1 MNIVFCGPSTAW
13 SNTRHAI
20 TYRSLMKGLCALGH
34 EVLCLERDAPGFA
47 ARRDV
52 EPDRAEKMR
61 RYRSL
66 EELRDTHAQAVR
78 EADVAV
84 VGSRVPDGIAVGEW
98 VLQEAQGVTAFYD
111 LDTPLTLAG
120 LESDSGDYLSRAQVP
135 SYDLYLSSIGGPPL
149 DRLSAEFGA
158 RRPRPLY
165 GSVDTDLYRPIE
177 RAERWTLGYA
187 GDYTQDRQPALDR
200 LLMGVARMLPERRMV
215 VAGSHYPPGI
225 DWPSNVERIDRL
237 APAEHPAFYCSQRF
251 ALNLTGPQG
260 PKSCLSPSI
269 RIFEAAACGV
279 PVLTDPW
286 PGLDV
291 FFRPGHDVLVVSQP
305 ADVLACIGAT
315 DPSRRRGMAHRAR
328 ARVLAEHS
336 HLCRAEEFEGYVADV
351 RGPHAMAG

>member
-1 MNIVFCGPSTAW
+1 MNIVFCGPSASSW
-13 SNTRHAI
+13 SNTRHAL
-20 TYRSLMKGLCALGH
+20 TYRSLMKGLCARGH
-34 EVLCLERDAPGFA
+34 EVLCLERDVPGFA
-47 ARRDV
+47 ARREV
-52 EPDRAEKMR
+52 EPNRAEQVR

-66 EELRDTHAQAVR
+66 EELRDMHAQAVR
-78 EADVAV
+78 EADVTV

-98 VLQEAQGVTAFYD
+98 VLQETQGVTAFYD

-120 LESDSGDYLSRAQVP
+120 LESDACDYLSRPQV
-135 SYDLYLSSIGGPPL
+135 SAYDLYLSFIGGSPL
-149 DRLSAEFGA
+149 DRLYAEFGA

-187 GDYTQDRQPALDR
+187 GVYSPDRQPSLDR
-200 LLMGVARMLPERRMV
+200 LLLDVARMLPERRMV

-225 DWPSNVERIDRL
+225 DWPSNVERIERL
-237 APAEHPAFYCSQRF
+237 APAEHPGFYASQRF
-251 ALNLTGPQG
+251 ALNLTGAQG
-260 PKSCLSPSI
+260 PRSGFSPSV

-279 PVLTDPW
+279 PILTDPW

-315 DPSRRRGMAHRAR
+315 DPLRRRRMADRAR
-328 ARVLAEHS
+328 ARVLSEHS
-336 HLCRAEEFEGYVADV
+336 HLCRAEELEGYVAEV
-351 RGPHAMAG
+351 RGPHAV